1 MTATEN
7 RCAGDLPADD
17 PNYRRYQSF
26 SQFEPGP
33 IAKQFA
39 AVLIGTCP
47 HTIRQDSAAC
57 AEHLQG
63 IVAAHGFGSLVNEGK
78 RRAEAHVADADQSL
92 DDPVVDAN
100 DALEV
105 IAHERQALRHEV
117 VGAKPNRAS
126 RTEIRRRLSQNQGV
140 VAQRELVGD
149 LEYRRTADPGWI
161 GWIVAAIVAAIESV
175 VTLRIFNGDLSDISS
190 SSFSLSSLVPL
201 LALTVGLVLFNH
213 RVAAY
218 LRETRRYSRETFDA
232 AIRLNT
238 IAIHRRHHESGVA
251 R

>member
-7 RCAGDLPADD
+7 RFAGDLPADD

-26 SQFEPGP
+26 SQFEPSP

-47 HTIRQDSAAC
+47 HAIRQDSAAC

-63 IVAAHGFGSLVNEGK
+63 MVAAHGFGNLVNEGK
-78 RRAEAHVADADQSL
+78 RRAEANVGDADQSL
-92 DDPVVDAN
+92 DDLVDAD
-100 DALEV
+100 DALETV
-105 IAHERQALRHEV
+105 ARERQALQHEV
-117 VGAKPNRAS
+117 VEARPNRAS
-126 RTEIRRRLSQNQGV
+126 RTEIRRQLSQNQGV
-140 VAQRELVGD
+140 VARRELVGD
-149 LEYRRTADPGWI
+149 LEHRRTADPGWI
-161 GWIVAAIVAAIESV
+161 GWIVSAIVAVIESV
-175 VTLRIFNGDLSDISS
+175 VTLRIFSVDLSEI
-190 SSFSLSSLVPL
+190 SLSSLSLSSFVPW

-218 LRETRRYSRETFDA
+218 LGETRRHSRETLDA

-238 IAIHRRHHESGVA
+238 IAIHRRRHESGVT